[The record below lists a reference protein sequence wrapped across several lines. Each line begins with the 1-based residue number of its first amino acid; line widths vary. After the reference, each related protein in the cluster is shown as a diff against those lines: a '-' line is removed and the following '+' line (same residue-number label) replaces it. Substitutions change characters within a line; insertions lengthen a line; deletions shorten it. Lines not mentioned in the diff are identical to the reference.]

1 MPKDDRFL
9 IKWLKF
15 SGWLEIALAI
25 LFFTMDSMFQILIVP
40 NSLFF
45 SSASG
50 VMLFFLGFLLW
61 FSAKDVERF
70 LIIPVISCIFRYVMA
85 FSVEIIAIIT
95 IPILAPI
102 FIGAMV
108 YDIFSATFTLV
119 LLKKKGYLPPPNK

>member
-1 MPKDDRFL
+1 
-9 IKWLKF
+9 
-15 SGWLEIALAI
+15 
-25 LFFTMDSMFQILIVP
+25 MDSMFQILNVP

-85 FSVEIIAIIT
+85 LSVEIIAIIM
-95 IPILAPI
+95 IPILAPV
-102 FIGAMV
+102 FLGAMV
-108 YDIFSATFTLV
+108 YDIFSATFTLF
-119 LLKKKGYLPPPNK
+119 LLKKEGYLPPPKT